1 MQDPI
6 ELVRQLPDTELVR
19 YARILAAKVA
29 TGRAGAGTAPALAA
43 VTRVIAERG
52 LPAPTPVRVIHDE
65 RFRWTGPQHWG
76 RRRMRPGD
84 RPEPPVAA

>member
-6 ELVRQLPDTELVR
+6 DVVRQLSDAELTR
-19 YARILAAKVA
+19 YGRILAAKVA
-29 TGRAGAGTAPALAA
+29 GGLVKEGTIPAFGAVKQVL
-43 VTRVIAERG
+43 AERG
-52 LPAPTPVRVIHDE
+52 LPAPVAGGVIRDE

-84 RPEPPVAA
+84 RPEPPIAA